1 MSDTP
6 SPAQPSEDAAT
17 VSRAAQIWSGLIAAL
32 AIGGVLAG
40 ALIWWSPWKA
50 APAPACAE
58 DAAHL
63 VDREVGLCF
72 SIPADWVQVE
82 NAELEGSDY
91 TSVVQSDSG
100 HVWVAAG
107 PIPDAMTATDTEDA
121 ARQMMA
127 FLTDVSPDAPGI
139 RVESGSV
146 EGLESTIAEF
156 DTTIAWFRVVVV
168 DVDGSLAMMVGNT
181 FNGEDALKAQVE
193 EVISSLSIA

>member
-1 MSDTP
+1 M
-6 SPAQPSEDAAT
+6 
-17 VSRAAQIWSGLIAAL
+17 SRAAQIWSGLIAAL
-32 AIGGVLAG
+32 AIGGVFAG
-40 ALIWWSPWKA
+40 TLIWWSPWKA

-58 DAAHL
+58 DATHL

-72 SIPADWVQVE
+72 SIPADWVRVE
-82 NAELEGSDY
+82 GDELDGSDY

-107 PIPDAMTATDTEDA
+107 PIPDAMTATDTEEA

-146 EGLESTIAEF
+146 EGRESTIAEF
-156 DTTIAWFRVVVV
+156 DTTIVWFRVVVV
-168 DVDGSLAMMVGNT
+168 DVDGSLAMIVGNT
-181 FNGEDALKAQVE
+181 LNGEDVLKAQVE
-193 EVISSLSIA
+193 EVTSSLSIA